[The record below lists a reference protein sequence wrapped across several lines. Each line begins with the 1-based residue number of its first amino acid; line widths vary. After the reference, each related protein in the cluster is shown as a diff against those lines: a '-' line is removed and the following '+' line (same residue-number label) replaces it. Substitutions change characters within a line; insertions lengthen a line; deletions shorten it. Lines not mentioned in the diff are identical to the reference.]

1 MNQVKKNKLN
11 RDLDVGAWWDMKK
24 RKHFCIFD
32 SLQYNPCFYKFLKLR
47 GTYESE
53 TVVLIADF

>member
-1 MNQVKKNKLN
+1 MM
-11 RDLDVGAWWDMKK
+11 RREK
-24 RKHFCIFD
+24 RENI
-32 SLQYNPCFYKFLKLR
+32 SVYLILYNIIHCFYKFLKLR